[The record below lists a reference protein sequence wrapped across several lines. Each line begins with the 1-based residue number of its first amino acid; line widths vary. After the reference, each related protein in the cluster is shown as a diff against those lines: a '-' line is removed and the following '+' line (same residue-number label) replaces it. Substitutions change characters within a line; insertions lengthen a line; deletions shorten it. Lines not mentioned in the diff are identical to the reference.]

1 MAACGRDG
9 EGTVTTY
16 QVHGEVPAKRH
27 TQLWRG
33 KKLLTEEV
41 IGLEG
46 FDGPSSTLYH
56 LHQPMQLRHL
66 GGFRPIER
74 EEWVPEAHVHH
85 LLDSWE
91 LPPGGD
97 ALAARRLLMW
107 NQDVEISVA
116 RPDRAMERHYRNG
129 EGDEVVFIHEGSG
142 TVETILGDLP
152 YREGDYVVI
161 PRGITHRFVP
171 AGTGPERHLVTTSP
185 GLIDLPKRYR
195 NRYGQLLEHAPFYHR
210 DLHGPTELR
219 TYDEPGEFPVTL
231 RIRDGYQDYVV
242 PNHPF
247 DVVGWD
253 GYLYPYTL
261 NIHDFEP
268 LAKQVHAPPPVH
280 QTFAGRNFVICSF
293 CPRVLDWHP
302 EAVPIPYNHANLN
315 SEEVIYYVAG
325 NFSSRKGVDVGSL
338 TVHPSGLT
346 HGPQPGLAEASLGA
360 ERTEELAVMVDTF
373 HPLKLTRLASELD
386 KPAYAWS
393 WSDPAF
399 APSNG
404 TGAVDPATLGSGDV
418 PSIP

>member
-1 MAACGRDG
+1 
-9 EGTVTTY
+9 VTTY

-33 KKLLTEEV
+33 DRLLVEEV

-56 LHQPMQLRHL
+56 LYQPMQLRSI
-66 GGFRPIER
+66 GSFRPIVR
-74 EEWVPEAHVHH
+74 EEWVPDAHTHH
-85 LLDSWE
+85 LLDAWDV
-91 LPPGGD
+91 PTGGD
-97 ALAARRLLMW
+97 ALEARQLVMW
-107 NQDVEISVA
+107 NADVEISVA
-116 RPDRAMERHYRNG
+116 RPDRAMERYYRNG
-129 EGDEVVFIHEGSG
+129 EGDEVVFVHEGSG
-142 TVETILGDLP
+142 TLQTILGDVR
-152 YREGDYVVI
+152 YRDGDYVVI

-171 AGTGPERHLVTTSP
+171 DGDGPERHLVTTSP

-219 TYDEPGEFPVTL
+219 THDEPGEYQVTL

-253 GYLYPYTL
+253 GYLFPYTL

-268 LAKQVHAPPPVH
+268 IAKQVHAPPPVH

-315 SEEVIYYVAG
+315 SEELIYYVEG
-325 NFSSRKGVDVGSL
+325 NFSSRKGVEVGSMTL
-338 TVHPSGLT
+338 HPSGLT
-346 HGPQPGLAEASLGA
+346 HGPQPGLAEASLGVT
-360 ERTEELAVMVDTF
+360 RTEELAVMVDTF
-373 HPLKLTRLASELD
+373 HPLKLTRFAQGLD
-386 KPAYAWS
+386 KPSYAWS
-393 WSDPAF
+393 WSPEH
-399 APSNG
+399 APDGNG
-404 TGAVDPATLGSGDV
+404 RPTRPLEADSV